1 MFWGR
6 WSVSAQLG
14 AQAAPQDRVCL
25 LLTPLRVSQG
35 LLVLHPPGLS
45 ALALSVHQ
53 SVCPLAEGRQAA
65 ALGGG
70 DVSLRPGEWDRKVT
84 GVSWEG
90 ECPELTLGVALE
102 GAAGSPDY
110 ATELGSGSTSQGG

>member
-1 MFWGR
+1 MCPRASCSSILRDFQTCP
-6 WSVSAQLG
+6 SV
-14 AQAAPQDRVCL
+14 
-25 LLTPLRVSQG
+25 G
-35 LLVLHPPGLS
+35 L
-45 ALALSVHQ
+45 

-84 GVSWEG
+84 GVSWED

-102 GAAGSPDY
+102 GAAGSTDS